1 MHEKLEIVRERG
13 QAYGIRDATGFLLFF
28 RTVHKWPGD
37 ELRYRDELLENS
49 ILADFL
55 LKQLQGRAA
64 ESVGAVANG
73 EQLAQ
78 PAKCLDCEYWQKPR
92 GGFCLR
98 GDRDTYCVKVG
109 TQQAGAQ

>member
-1 MHEKLEIVRERG
+1 VDLTKRYFDGDGYPINILDAVRACAEWAANRIQVGERAIAMLSPE
-13 QAYGIRDATGFLLFF
+13 Q
-28 RTVHKWPGD
+28 
-37 ELRYRDELLENS
+37 
-49 ILADFL
+49 
-55 LKQLQGRAA
+55 QRAA
-64 ESVGAVANG
+64 ESGGAVANG

-109 TQQAGAQ
+109 TQQASAQ